1 MLYGRKVM
9 FRIPL
14 DSKYKGGY
22 IWNLAFKKTIEV
34 VVCIV
39 DMGVIDRHNFFFAS
53 LLMYI
58 ENVLFYIKRIYDTL
72 KVKYAVLKV

>member
-1 MLYGRKVM
+1 M
-9 FRIPL
+9 
-14 DSKYKGGY
+14 
-22 IWNLAFKKTIEV
+22 
-34 VVCIV
+34 

-58 ENVLFYIKRIYDTL
+58 ENVLFYIKRINDTL